1 MKKILS
7 FISILS
13 IIFTGTVCTTIAE
26 SASKLGLTM
35 DSETA
40 SVGENV
46 SLKIEALGSDGEI
59 AKTYK
64 GTIFLFVEEDANS
77 SDDLKTQVPYGDS
90 GYTFKAGDNGSKTF
104 SGKDSFVFKREGDFT
119 IIATDLDN
127 ESVSGKIKI
136 KVGASGKGS
145 SSKKTA
151 STGSGSNT
159 LSGSTT
165 KVMGDSDLE
174 ITAPE
179 EGTKIFEGKTTVAG
193 IARKNSKV
201 KAFINLKNVGEA
213 QTDKDGNFSFDI
225 SGLSQA
231 NNKLE
236 VKLYDGNDK
245 LITSK
250 IINLQVD
257 ISTPIFNGLTVKE
270 GDTAVPGATLNVE
283 LMANP
288 GLKEVKIMLGEDTQN
303 LVESESEEGKYVGTI
318 TAPSEVGEYQIKAS
332 LKDEKG
338 KETVKDNAK
347 TIIVERKESLFKNVQ
362 VSAGNAMDPNGDSK
376 KVLFKFQLNGDTK
389 DVVKFKI
396 KYGSGADNLNKE
408 VLTYEKEKIAIK
420 SGSGSTGS
428 GVTIENEEY
437 SRYIPGLDPNGK
449 YFFKIFAINEDG
461 KELSES
467 DIIEYPTLNSAGKC
481 SISNISGLKVTKK
494 GDTVEI
500 TWDKLAEA
508 SSYNIYK
515 KSEDG
520 SLVLIENIKEN
531 RYKVHISGDKVKYE
545 DFAVKGVCGN
555 NESESKDFSLMAK
568 VQTGPKEIIA
578 ILLISLIISY
588 FVVIRRRKN
597 AII

>member
-13 IIFTGTVCTTIAE
+13 IIFTWTVCTTIAE
-26 SASKLGLTM
+26 SASKLWLTM

-40 SVGENV
+40 SVWENV
-46 SLKIEALGSDGEI
+46 SLKIEALGSDWEI

-64 GTIFLFVEEDANS
+64 WTIFLFVEEDANS

-90 GYTFKAGDNGSKTF
+90 GYTFKAGDNWSKTF
-104 SGKDSFVFKREGDFT
+104 SGKDSFVFKREWDFT

-127 ESVSGKIKI
+127 ESVSWKIKI
-136 KVGASGKGS
+136 KVWASWKWS

-151 STGSGSNT
+151 STWSGSNT
-159 LSGSTT
+159 LSWSTT

-179 EGTKIFEGKTTVAG
+179 EWTKIFEWKTTVAW

-201 KAFINLKNVGEA
+201 KAFINLKNVWEA

-225 SGLSQA
+225 SWLSQA

-236 VKLYDGNDK
+236 VKLYDWNDK

-257 ISTPIFNGLTVKE
+257 ISTPIFNWLTVKE
-270 GDTAVPGATLNVE
+270 WDTAVPWATLNVE

-288 GLKEVKIMLGEDTQN
+288 WLKEVKIMLWEDTQN
-303 LVESESEEGKYVGTI
+303 LVESESEEWKYVWTI
-318 TAPSEVGEYQIKAS
+318 TAPSEVWEYQIKAS

-362 VSAGNAMDPNGDSK
+362 VSAWNAMDPNWDSK
-376 KVLFKFQLNGDTK
+376 KVLFKFQLNWDTK

-396 KYGSGADNLNKE
+396 KYGSWADNLNKE

-420 SGSGSTGS
+420 SWSWSTWS
-428 GVTIENEEY
+428 WVTIENEEY
-437 SRYIPGLDPNGK
+437 SRYIPWLDPNGK
-449 YFFKIFAINEDG
+449 YFFKIFAINEDW

-467 DIIEYPTLNSAGKC
+467 DIIEYPTLNSAWKC

-494 GDTVEI
+494 WDTVEI

-515 KSEDG
+515 KSEDW

-531 RYKVHISGDKVKYE
+531 RYKVHISWDKVKYE
-545 DFAVKGVCGN
+545 DFAVKWVCGN

-568 VQTGPKEIIA
+568 VQTWPKEIIA